1 MDNQLLEDV
10 FVTAIEG
17 GSNYWFKLSRKTNE
31 AIRKLV
37 PKKEEEAYSM
47 AVFKAV
53 VYNGYVAEV
62 IDQDNG
68 EKIGVLD
75 YNLFAERIENLR
87 NDKSYAWA
95 LELEEQENGDAESS
109 DIIFQYLIMN
119 EVIYG

>member
-37 PKKEEEAYSM
+37 PKKEEECYSM
-47 AVFKAV
+47 AVFNAV
-53 VYNGYVAEV
+53 VYKGYVAEV
-62 IDQDNG
+62 IDQDND

-75 YNLFAERIENLR
+75 YNLFAERLEKLR
-87 NDKSYAWA
+87 SDPSHAWA
-95 LELEEQENGDAESS
+95 LEEEENDNGDASSS
-109 DIIFQYLIMN
+109 DIIFQYLILN
-119 EVIYG
+119 DVIYG